1 MQKLLD
7 SHSWNLELKNSFPPF
22 LLGFLA
28 LSFQIFLL
36 REFSVHFYGNE
47 ITFGFILA
55 AWLLWGGVGSITASK
70 IRFFQARLIHS
81 YYLVIILLPLCLVG
95 LRFSRFLLNILPGE
109 ITGVIPMLTSS
120 LILSFFVSFPLG
132 ILFVFNTHFLK
143 GNLYQVYLMEALGS
157 STAGLL
163 VYFFLIPFFSN
174 WHGAALTG
182 GIATLLSYFTFG
194 RKRQKLF
201 PLAVLILLLVFCLFD
216 YPSQKIY
223 WKPFHLIQS
232 KDTPYGKLQVLQ
244 TEEQISLYNNN
255 LHDFSYPNLA
265 SSEESVHF
273 ALLQKPE
280 AVNVLLIGG
289 GAAGSLRQILK
300 YPRTQVDYVELDP
313 EIIRISFRYLPES
326 EQEILRNKRIYIF
339 YQDGRAFLTKT
350 QKSYDMIILNL
361 PEPATAQINR
371 FYTKEFFLRAKE
383 KLTEEGVFSF
393 RVPSAENY
401 ISPELQDF
409 LSSLYHTLKQAF
421 PFVEIVPG
429 DTNIFLASSHPLT
442 LEFKTLN
449 QKIEELNLQNTYVS
463 PHLLFSRL
471 NPLRVEMTREKVT
484 TGKKA
489 INQDLFPISYF
500 YNSVLWSTQ
509 FKGIE
514 KAVFTFFSSLRSF
527 WLLDFPLILFIFL
540 LIILWLKGK
549 KSSFFLVPLAVMG
562 FTTIVAEIIVI
573 ISFQTLYGYLYQRI
587 ALLLTSFMVGLF
599 LGSFSGKKRKRFDLS
614 QMLAIQAGFL
624 LLILLFQM
632 IIKLNPPEIF
642 FFLFLLA
649 MGFLGGDLFVVSNH
663 LFLKEKKNYGLGYGL
678 DLLGSFGG
686 ALAASSLLIPLVGLP
701 HLLTYLFLLNSFC
714 LLFLVGGWKKN

>member
-7 SHSWNLELKNSFPPF
+7 SHSWNLELKNSLPPF

-55 AWLLWGGVGSITASK
+55 AWLLWGGIGSITASK
-70 IRFFQARLIHS
+70 IRFSQARLIHA

-109 ITGVIPMLTSS
+109 ITGIIPMLTSS
-120 LILSFFVSFPLG
+120 LILSFCVSFPLG

-143 GNLYQVYLMEALGS
+143 GNLYQVYLMESFGS

-174 WHGAALTG
+174 WHGAALAG
-182 GIATLLSYFTFG
+182 GIAALLSYFTFG
-194 RKRQKLF
+194 GKRQKLF
-201 PLAVLILLLVFCLFD
+201 PLAVLILLIVFCLFD

-223 WKPFHLIQS
+223 WKPFQLIQS

-326 EQEILRNKRIYIF
+326 EQEILRNKRIHIF

-371 FYTKEFFLRAKE
+371 FYTKEFFLKAKE

-442 LEFKTLN
+442 LEFETLN
-449 QKIEELNLQNTYVS
+449 QKIEDLNLQNTYVS
-463 PHLLFSRL
+463 PQLLFSRL

-489 INQDLFPISYF
+489 INQDLSPISYF

-599 LGSFSGKKRKRFDLS
+599 LGSFRGKKRKKFDLS

-632 IIKLNPPEIF
+632 TLKLNPPEIF

-649 MGFLGGDLFVVSNH
+649 MGFLGGDLFVISNH

-714 LLFLVGGWKKN
+714 LLFLVGGWRKN

>member
-1 MQKLLD
+1 MQKLLH

-55 AWLLWGGVGSITASK
+55 AWLLWGGIGSITASK
-70 IRFFQARLIHS
+70 IRFSQARLIHA

-109 ITGVIPMLTSS
+109 ITGIMPMLTSS
-120 LILSFFVSFPLG
+120 LILSFCVSFPLG

-143 GNLYQVYLMEALGS
+143 GNLYQVYLMESFGS

-174 WHGAALTG
+174 WHGAALSG
-182 GIATLLSYFTFG
+182 AIVALLSYFTFG
-194 RKRQKLF
+194 EKRQKLF
-201 PLAVLILLLVFCLFD
+201 PLAVLILLIVFCLFD

-223 WKPFHLIQS
+223 WKPFQLIQS

-255 LHDFSYPNLA
+255 LHDFSYPDLA

-361 PEPATAQINR
+361 PEPTTAQINR
-371 FYTKEFFLRAKE
+371 FYTKEFFLKAKE
-383 KLTEEGVFSF
+383 KLTEKGVFSF
-393 RVPSAENY
+393 QVPSAENY

-442 LEFKTLN
+442 LEFETLN

-463 PHLLFSRL
+463 PQLLFSRL
-471 NPLRVEMTREKVT
+471 NPFRVEMIREKVT

-489 INQDLFPISYF
+489 INQDLSPISYF

-514 KAVFTFFSSLRSF
+514 KAVFTFFSSLRPF

-599 LGSFSGKKRKRFDLS
+599 LGSFRGKKRKRFDLS

-624 LLILLFQM
+624 LLILLFQTTL
-632 IIKLNPPEIF
+632 KLNPPEIF

-663 LFLKEKKNYGLGYGL
+663 LFLKEKKNFGLGYGL

-714 LLFLVGGWKKN
+714 LLFLVGGWRKK

>member
-7 SHSWNLELKNSFPPF
+7 THSRDLELKNSLPPF

-55 AWLLWGGVGSITASK
+55 AWLLWGGLGSITASK
-70 IRFFQARLIHS
+70 INFSQARLTHV
-81 YYLVIILLPLCLVG
+81 YYLVIILLPVCLVG

-109 ITGVIPMLTSS
+109 ITGIIPMLVSS
-120 LILSFFVSFPLG
+120 LILSLCFSFPLG

-143 GNLYQVYLMEALGS
+143 GNLYQVYLMESLGS
-157 STAGLL
+157 ASAGLL
-163 VYFFLIPFFSN
+163 VYLFLIPFFSN
-174 WHGAALTG
+174 WQGAALIG
-182 GIATLLSYFTFG
+182 AIVALLSYFTVG
-194 RKRQKLF
+194 GKSQKLL
-201 PLAVLILLLVFCLFD
+201 PLAILILLLVFCLFD
-216 YPSQKIY
+216 TPSQKIY
-223 WKPFHLIQS
+223 WKPFQLIQS

-244 TEEQISLYNNN
+244 TEEQVSLYNNN

-273 ALLQKPE
+273 ALLQKPD
-280 AVNVLLIGG
+280 AGNILLIGG
-289 GAAGSLRQILK
+289 GASGSLRQILK
-300 YPRTQVDYVELDP
+300 YPRTEVDYVELDP
-313 EIIRISFRYLPES
+313 EIIRMSFRFLPES
-326 EQEILRNKRIYIF
+326 EQEILRDNRIDIF
-339 YQDGRAFLTKT
+339 YQDGRAFLVKT
-350 QKSYDMIILNL
+350 RKKYDMIILNL

-371 FYTKEFFLRAKE
+371 FYTKEFFFVSKE

-421 PFVEIVPG
+421 PYVEIVPG
-429 DTNIFLASSHPLT
+429 DTNIFLASAHPLNI
-442 LEFKTLN
+442 EFETLN

-463 PHLLFSRL
+463 PQLLFSRL
-471 NPLRVEMTREKVT
+471 NPLRVEMLREKVT

-489 INQDLFPISYF
+489 INLDLSPISYF

-514 KAVFTFFSSLRSF
+514 KAVITFFSSLRSF
-527 WLLDFPLILFIFL
+527 WLLDLPLILFIFL

-573 ISFQTLYGYLYQRI
+573 VSFQTLYGYLYQRI

-599 LGSFSGKKRKRFDLS
+599 LGAYRGKKRKRFDLS
-614 QMLAIQAGFL
+614 QMLVIQAGFL
-624 LLILLFQM
+624 FLIFLFQTTL
-632 IIKLNPPEIF
+632 KLNPPEIF
-642 FFLFLLA
+642 FFLFLLFL
-649 MGFLGGDLFVVSNH
+649 GFLGGDLFIVSNH
-663 LFLKEKKNYGLGYGL
+663 LFLKIKKNYGLGYGL

-701 HLLTYLFLLNSFC
+701 RLLTYLFLLNSFC
-714 LLFLVGGWKKN
+714 LLFLVGGWRKN

>member
-7 SHSWNLELKNSFPPF
+7 SHSWNLELKNSLPPF

-55 AWLLWGGVGSITASK
+55 AWLLWGGIGSITASK
-70 IRFFQARLIHS
+70 IRFSQARLIQA

-109 ITGVIPMLTSS
+109 ITGIIPMLTSS
-120 LILSFFVSFPLG
+120 LLLSLCVSFPLG
-132 ILFVFNTHFLK
+132 VLFVFNTHFLK
-143 GNLYQVYLMEALGS
+143 GNLYQVYLMESLGS

-174 WHGAALTG
+174 WHGAALAG
-182 GIATLLSYFTFG
+182 GIIALLSYFTFG
-194 RKRQKLF
+194 EKRQKLV
-201 PLAVLILLLVFCLFD
+201 PLAVLILLIVFCLFD
-216 YPSQKIY
+216 FPSQKIY
-223 WKPFHLIQS
+223 WKPFQLIQS

-280 AVNVLLIGG
+280 AGNVLLIGG

-313 EIIRISFRYLPES
+313 EIIRISFRYLPER
-326 EQEILRNKRIYIF
+326 EQEILRNKRINIF
-339 YQDGRAFLTKT
+339 YQDGRAFLTK
-350 QKSYDMIILNL
+350 IILNL

-371 FYTKEFFLRAKE
+371 FYTKEFFLDSKE

-429 DTNIFLASSHPLT
+429 DTNIFLASSHPLNI
-442 LEFKTLN
+442 EFETLN

-463 PHLLFSRL
+463 PQLLFSRL
-471 NPLRVEMTREKVT
+471 NPFRVEMIREKVT

-489 INQDLFPISYF
+489 INLDLSPISYF

-540 LIILWLKGK
+540 LFILWLKGK

-573 ISFQTLYGYLYQRI
+573 IAFQTLYGYLYQRI
-587 ALLLTSFMVGLF
+587 ALLLTSFMMGLF
-599 LGSFSGKKRKRFDLS
+599 LGSFRGKKRKRFDLS
-614 QMLAIQAGFL
+614 QMLVIQAGFL
-624 LLILLFQM
+624 ILILLFQTTL
-632 IIKLNPPEIF
+632 KLNPPEIF

-649 MGFLGGDLFVVSNH
+649 LGFLGGDLFVVSNH

-686 ALAASSLLIPLVGLP
+686 ALAASSILIPLVGLP

-714 LLFLVGGWKKN
+714 LLFLVGGWRKN